1 MRHILVN
8 VTLYQLGWFALVLG
22 AARGWPWAGAG
33 VGLVLL
39 AIHLVLARERRPE
52 LLLVV
57 AVGFLGTVVDSAQAF
72 AGTFVFESGYWSYWV
87 VPFWLTV
94 MWMQFATLFHFIL
107 AWLSGRY
114 ILSALLGAV
123 GGPMAFLTGEKLGG
137 VMFPMGTIYSLK
149 ILGAVWFFVT
159 PACVFLADRYH
170 PRIGTGSYRL
180 QESRRSSED

>member
-1 MRHILVN
+1 MRDRIIN
-8 VTLYQLGWFALVLG
+8 FALYQTGWFVLVLG
-22 AARGWPWAGAG
+22 AAGGYPWPGAG
-33 VGLVLL
+33 VGLVLVGV
-39 AIHLVLARERRPE
+39 HLYLSKERKPE
-52 LLLVV
+52 VMMVLLVG
-57 AVGFLGTVVDSAQAF
+57 ALGTAVDSVQAF
-72 AGTFVFESGYWSYWV
+72 AGVFVFESGYWTYWL

-123 GGPMAFLTGEKLGG
+123 GGPIAFLTGEKLGG

-159 PACVFLADRYH
+159 PACVFLADRYR

-180 QESRRSSED
+180 QRSRRSSED

>member
-94 MWMQFATLFHFIL
+94 MWMQFATLFHFAL
-107 AWLSGRY
+107 RWLSGRSL
-114 ILSALLGAV
+114 LSAVLGAV
-123 GGPMAFLTGEKLGG
+123 GGPAAYWTGERLGG
-137 VMFPMGTIYSLK
+137 VIFPMGTRHSLL
-149 ILGAVWFFVT
+149 ILTAVWFAVL
-159 PACVFLADRYH
+159 PISIFLADLLRPLKGIGQY
-170 PRIGTGSYRL
+170 RI
-180 QESRRSSED
+180 